1 MPFFDPAERARVK
14 SFLNAVLDSK
24 DLKEQF
30 DKASKQAKVECQD
43 HRAAMLGQYAGIL
56 KEIMDD
62 RAKPVDLTGTV
73 QGPSLEQLR
82 KKYLGPKDRG

>member
-30 DKASKQAKVECQD
+30 EKASKQAKVECQD

-62 RAKPVDLTGTV
+62 RAKPRDLTGTV
-73 QGPSLEQLR
+73 QGPSLEQL
-82 KKYLGPKDRG
+82 KKTFLGPKK

>member
-14 SFLNAVLDSK
+14 SFLSAVLDSK

-30 DKASKQAKVECQD
+30 EKASKQAKVECQD

-62 RAKPVDLTGTV
+62 RAKPLDLTGTV
-73 QGPSLEQLR
+73 QGPSLEQL
-82 KKYLGPKDRG
+82 KKKFLGPKK

>member
-14 SFLNAVLDSK
+14 SFLNSVLDSK

-30 DKASKQAKVECQD
+30 EKASKQAKVECQD

-56 KEIMDD
+56 KEIIDD

-73 QGPSLEQLR
+73 QGPSLEQL
-82 KKYLGPKDRG
+82 KKKFLGPKK

>member
-30 DKASKQAKVECQD
+30 EKASKQAKVECQD

-62 RAKPVDLTGTV
+62 RAKPLDLTGTV
-73 QGPSLEQLR
+73 QGPSLEQL
-82 KKYLGPKDRG
+82 KKKFLGPKK